1 MNRTDSSDTRILGL
15 NERWPTMRPL
25 SSDQT
30 VAFLS
35 EELPKLIKK
44 RLLVLAV
51 LVGIII
57 VPCIKVPNIS
67 LIFPKSLVYVHLE
80 ISIPFDEEILAK
92 NLLSQLPNDY

>member
-1 MNRTDSSDTRILGL
+1 MNRTDSSDTRVLGL

-35 EELPKLIKK
+35 EELPKIIKK

-51 LVGIII
+51 LVGIIF
-57 VPCIKVPNIS
+57 VPCIKMPTVS
-67 LIFPKSLVYVHLE
+67 FIFS
-80 ISIPFDEEILAK
+80 K
-92 NLLSQLPNDY
+92 NLV